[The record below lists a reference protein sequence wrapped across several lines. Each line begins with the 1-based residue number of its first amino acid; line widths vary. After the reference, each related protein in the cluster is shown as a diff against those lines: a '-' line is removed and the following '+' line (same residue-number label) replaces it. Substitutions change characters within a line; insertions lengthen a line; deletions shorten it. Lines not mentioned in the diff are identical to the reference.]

1 MTCCLVARPG
11 MANHTKGYTPNVRA
25 LVTGVTGFTGGHL
38 AHHLLDHGYHV
49 RGLVRGESVGR
60 AAVLTD
66 SGVQVVK
73 GDLTDPASLEA
84 ACQGVDVVFH
94 IAATYRTAGHGASTY
109 HSVNVVGTENLLEA
123 ALCAGVDRVVH
134 CSTGGVH
141 GHVEHPPANEDAPL
155 SPGDIYQRSKLEA
168 EQYARRFGIDN
179 DIEVVIA
186 RPIGIYGPGDTRFL
200 KMFRLARGRIPLLGD
215 GQVFYHLTFIDDL
228 VDGLRRCGESPA
240 AVGRTYLLAG
250 NEYTTLKELMGLI
263 AAELGASPPRWHFP
277 VWPVWVLGALCE
289 FACVPFKIE
298 PPLYRRRVDFFLKS
312 RAFDTTRAR
321 TELLFSPETPL
332 RAGIRK
338 TADWYSEQGM
348 L

>member
-277 VWPVWVLGALCE
+277 AWPVWVLGALCE

-338 TADWYSEQGM
+338 TADWYSEQG
-348 L
+348 LL